1 MRLPIPTRHA
11 LGHALGAASAL
22 ALLATGAIAQPMLA
36 EGETLAPEQTFTYN
50 VIDEIVT
57 LDPGLL
63 EVVDDA
69 DISRNLFEG
78 LMNQDETGVPV
89 PGVAT
94 GYEVSE
100 DGLTWTFA
108 LRPEAKWSNGEPVT
122 AGDFVYAWQRAVDPA
137 TASPYAWFIELMQVE
152 GASAII
158 AGESAPDT
166 LGVEATGDN
175 TFVVH
180 LTTPVPYLPGMV
192 TNPTTFPVHQ
202 ASVEEF
208 GDQWTQAGNLVSNG
222 AYTLSERVP
231 QERIVLTR
239 NPEYWDDAN
248 TTIETVTTLVITD
261 EVQALTRW
269 QDGEVDK
276 TAVVPVGQFPRLA
289 EEFPGEATAVPNMCT
304 YYYQVNLRPDAAAP
318 LRDVRVREALNLAI
332 DRDIIVNSILGGGQ
346 QPAYTLTH
354 WATAN
359 FEVPEVPAA
368 TMTQDDRNARAQEL
382 MAEAGFGEGGE
393 TLDFEIIFN
402 TSESHQQIA
411 VAIGQ
416 MWKQTLG
423 VETTLANQEWQT
435 FLDTRKEGAFDLAR
449 AAWCADYNEPS
460 SFLDILT
467 INSEANDSRYA
478 NPEFDALMDAAVKE
492 ADPMPS
498 YAEAEAMIARDAPIL
513 PIYFYASNFM
523 LDAGI
528 KGWPYENAQQ
538 NWYAKD
544 LYRVAEQ

>member
-1 MRLPIPTRHA
+1 
-11 LGHALGAASAL
+11 
-22 ALLATGAIAQPMLA
+22 
-36 EGETLAPEQTFTYN
+36 
-50 VIDEIVT
+50 
-57 LDPGLL
+57 
-63 EVVDDA
+63 
-69 DISRNLFEG
+69 
-78 LMNQDETGVPV
+78 
-89 PGVAT
+89 
-94 GYEVSE
+94 
-100 DGLTWTFA
+100 
-108 LRPEAKWSNGEPVT
+108 
-122 AGDFVYAWQRAVDPA
+122 
-137 TASPYAWFIELMQVE
+137 
-152 GASAII
+152 
-158 AGESAPDT
+158 
-166 LGVEATGDN
+166 
-175 TFVVH
+175 
-180 LTTPVPYLPGMV
+180 
-192 TNPTTFPVHQ
+192 
-202 ASVEEF
+202 
-208 GDQWTQAGNLVSNG
+208 
-222 AYTLSERVP
+222 
-231 QERIVLTR
+231 
-239 NPEYWDDAN
+239 
-248 TTIETVTTLVITD
+248 
-261 EVQALTRW
+261 
-269 QDGEVDK
+269 
-276 TAVVPVGQFPRLA
+276 
-289 EEFPGEATAVPNMCT
+289 MCT

-318 LRDVRVREALNLAI
+318 LQDVRVREALNLAI

-368 TMTQDDRNARAQEL
+368 TMTQEERNARAQEL

-393 TLDFEIIFN
+393 TLDVEIIFN

-523 LDAGI
+523 LDESVR
-528 KGWPYENAQQ
+528 GWPLENAQQ
-538 NWYAKD
+538 TWYARD
-544 LYRVAEQ
+544 LYKVAQE